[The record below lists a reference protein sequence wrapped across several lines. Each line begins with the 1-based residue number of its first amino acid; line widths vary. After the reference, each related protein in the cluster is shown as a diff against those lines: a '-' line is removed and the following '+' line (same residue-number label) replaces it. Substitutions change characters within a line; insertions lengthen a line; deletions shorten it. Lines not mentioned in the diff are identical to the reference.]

1 MLEFDRISLLVA
13 TADVSLPPLSIASI
27 TKAREWLVKSAEEMG
42 EILDQK
48 ALRSLAPILIRHYA
62 TGLAAMQNSASQQ
75 IRNMDGDII
84 APVRIIYSHTAESV
98 SALANLI
105 EGRLNRGAD
114 QPGFQV
120 TAQDSSGAP
129 LEIIIPLSGPPKNK
143 TACENVIIGS
153 LSITTEEA
161 VLTANSDERSER
173 LQSMID
179 EQFSDLL
186 TFECDEVIS
195 MEEGM
200 RPPVAHGFAKG
211 DAPPE
216 VVAAL
221 KAHMAAQQEK
231 WLVQPVP
238 ALGNMT
244 PQEAAKDPQGRILLE
259 ALLDDFDSRSKAI
272 QSDRWAAGFDVK
284 ELRARLG
291 FDTGD

>member
-1 MLEFDRISLLVA
+1 MQ
-13 TADVSLPPLSIASI
+13 
-27 TKAREWLVKSAEEMG
+27 SA
-42 EILDQK
+42 
-48 ALRSLAPILIRHYA
+48 
-62 TGLAAMQNSASQQ
+62 ASQQ
-75 IRNMDGDII
+75 IRNMDGNII
-84 APVRIIYSHTAESV
+84 APVRIIYSHKAESV
-98 SALANLI
+98 SALAKLI

-120 TAQDSSGAP
+120 TDQDSSGTP
-129 LEIIIPLSGPPKNK
+129 LEIIIPLTGPPENK

-153 LSITTEEA
+153 LTITTEEA

-195 MEEGM
+195 IEEGM
-200 RPPVAHGFAKG
+200 RAPISQGFAKG

-259 ALLDDFDSRSKAI
+259 ALLGDFDSRSKAI
-272 QSDRWAAGFDVK
+272 QSDRWAAEFDVK

-291 FDTGD
+291 FYTGD